1 MAETE
6 KETEILVQR
15 PGVFLFLFDAY
26 APTRDPERLM
36 VDQKTQRKAPRKA
49 GRRTARTANLKKR
62 RDRKRGRRCRGL
74 IGMRYQL
81 VGNARARGCMEV
93 GW

>member
-15 PGVFLFLFDAY
+15 RGVFLFEY
-26 APTRDPERLM
+26 APTRDPERSM

-49 GRRTARTANLKKR
+49 GRRTGRTANLKKR

-74 IGMRYQL
+74 IGMRHQL